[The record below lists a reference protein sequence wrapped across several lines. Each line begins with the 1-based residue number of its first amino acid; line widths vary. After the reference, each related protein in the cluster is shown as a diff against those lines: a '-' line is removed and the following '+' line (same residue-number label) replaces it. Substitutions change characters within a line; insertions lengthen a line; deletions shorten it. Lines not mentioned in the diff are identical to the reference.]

1 MKTNASR
8 VIIATVMAGHFTA
21 AFAALGM
28 PPFFALILEKSL
40 HSDAVYLAGWL
51 YVVPT
56 FCTAISSPWWGK
68 LADRF
73 GKKPLLLRAQLGLA
87 ASFLLAGFA
96 PNTWVFFL
104 ALLLQG
110 LLGGTFSA
118 SNAYLATVVSG
129 PALTRSLTWMQWSAR
144 AALVAAPTGLGLVM
158 LLVDSPL
165 VLYRWLALLPLC
177 AALLI
182 WRLPTQGGGTPAKAE
197 SAVPARAREATPRQ
211 IYALQFVFIFATVM
225 TFPYFVPFVQQG
237 GREVSAALAGTLF
250 GLPHLIYLLFAV
262 PFSRRLGRDKLVLTL
277 SLSFLVLGTSLLA
290 QGFVSTLPA
299 MAAWRAVMGAA
310 MTAAFIGLHALIA
323 AVVHGHN
330 AGATFGWFESSSKWG
345 AVAAGL
351 VAGAVVHA
359 IDIRVPFFI
368 GALVMFVAGC
378 YLAVLTVYR
387 LRFS

>member
-262 PFSRRLGRDKLVLTL
+262 PFSRRLGRDNLVLTL